1 MRVLSLS
8 ASPAGAFGAGRRLLS
23 RLAGAAMLA
32 ALLGVA
38 SPALAIDSDEAL
50 TTAQQQVTSIS
61 STVGSIRQAVQK
73 SQTER
78 TPAQRI
84 ADAMLLMGSKDYDRA
99 ANVLN
104 QVVEKYPDHPTA
116 YPDALSLLGEVYFRS
131 GQLWSA
137 KRVFQKIT
145 SSSGDQRFTPY
156 LSKALARQVD
166 IAMRKRDEKLLQEVI
181 TSIDNAP
188 SSATSLLAYARGKAL
203 LAKKDYAQA
212 KTALGAIDDKSEYAH
227 QARYMIALISVKE
240 STPPPVPVADGDD
253 PPPVPRERYAQAID
267 LFTAVTKLPADTE
280 AHKMVIDQA
289 WLAIGRLFYE
299 TGQLKPAVDA
309 YNRIGRSSPEFGTM
323 LYELAW
329 VYVKLGDAD
338 RALRSLEVLAVADP
352 RGQNIADSTLLRGD
366 LMLRAGKFDK
376 ALATYEG
383 FKTTYD
389 PMREKVE
396 AFLASTSD
404 PGAYYDR
411 LTKKEFESV
420 DASGLPAIAME
431 WAREAED
438 GDAAFGIVDDINECR
453 DLLAQSNDMV
463 ERLNAVLN
471 SPARVRAFPDLKNGI
486 ERALGMLNR
495 SALARF
501 TLAAGMEDVD
511 DGSLSGEIA
520 DVRRERRS
528 LEARLKKL
536 PVTDGDFAEREV
548 EAERQWNRVSQG
560 VQRLEL
566 QVNQNQAIVNGLKRV
581 IEEGGSLGVVRDPTA
596 VQAWQAQI
604 EQEERDLGV
613 FRQQLEA
620 VRKMIRSGRVTA
632 GFGDQ
637 RFVKDEEVRDR
648 YRVVLRKELELAA
661 GGAGGGDLRAYAA
674 KALPIAKQADD
685 ADAQVAAVKG
695 ELDAEVER
703 RTQLVVQEVDGETKN
718 LVGYQVRLEELD
730 GEARVLVG
738 EVLMRNFGFVRDRL
752 KSMILRADV
761 GITQQA
767 WEVREDQIT
776 RVRTL
781 QRERAREE
789 RVLRE
794 ELNEVLDDAGEAPE
808 PLPDQP
814 KPGDGP
820 Q

>member
-1 MRVLSLS
+1 MSSSRRRLFSVPRFLGPVVAGVVLAATLAI
-8 ASPAGAFGAGRRLLS
+8 ASPAH
-23 RLAGAAMLA
+23 
-32 ALLGVA
+32 
-38 SPALAIDSDEAL
+38 AIDSDEAL
-50 TTAQQQVTSIS
+50 KTAQQQVTSVS
-61 STVGSIRQAVQK
+61 SGVGSIRQAVQK

-116 YPDALSLLGEVYFRS
+116 YGDGLSLLGEVYFRS

-137 KRVFQKIT
+137 KRVFKKIT
-145 SSSGDQRFTPY
+145 DNPSDQRFTPY
-156 LSKALARQVD
+156 LSKSLARLVD
-166 IAMRKRDEKLLQEVI
+166 IAMRKRDEPLLEEVI
-181 TSIDNAP
+181 ATIDKAP
-188 SSATSLLAYARGKAL
+188 SGATNLLSYARGKAL
-203 LAKKDYAQA
+203 VAKKDYTTA
-212 KTALGAIDDKSEYAH
+212 KSVLGAIDDKSEYAH
-227 QARYMIALISVKE
+227 QAKYLLGLVSVKE
-240 STPPPVPVADGDD
+240 STPAPVKLEEGED
-253 PPPVPRERYAQAID
+253 PPPVPKERYAQAID
-267 LFTAVTKLPADTE
+267 LFTAVTRLPADTE
-280 AHKMVIDQA
+280 AHKLVIDEA

-299 TGQLKPAVDA
+299 TGQYQKSVQA
-309 YNRIGRSSPEFGTM
+309 YNRIERSSPEFGTM

-329 VYVKLGDAD
+329 VYVRLGDAD

-352 RGQNIADSTLLRGD
+352 KGQNIADSTLLRGD

-376 ALATYEG
+376 ALSTYEG

-396 AFLASTSD
+396 QFLASTSD
-404 PGAYYDR
+404 PGAYYDK
-411 LTKKEFESV
+411 LTKKEFETI
-420 DASGLPAIAME
+420 DAAGLPAVAME

-438 GDAAFGIVDDINECR
+438 GESAFGIVEDITECR
-453 DLLAQSNDMV
+453 DLLAQSTDMV
-463 ERLNAVLN
+463 ERLTAILN
-471 SPARVRAFPDLKNGI
+471 SPARVRAFPDLKNGV

-495 SALARF
+495 SALARL
-501 TLAAGMEDVD
+501 TLAGGLEDVD
-511 DGSLSGEIA
+511 DGNLSGEIA
-520 DVRRERRS
+520 EVRKERRS
-528 LEARLKKL
+528 LEARLKKV
-536 PVTDGDFAEREV
+536 PTTDSDFATREV

-596 VQAWQAQI
+596 VQAWTAQI
-604 EQEERDLGV
+604 DQEERELGV
-613 FRQQLEA
+613 FRQQLDA
-620 VRKMIRSGRVTA
+620 VRKMVRSGRVTA

-637 RFVKDEEVRDR
+637 RFVEDEKVRDR
-648 YRVVLRKELELAA
+648 YRQVLRKELELAA
-661 GGAGGGDLRAYAA
+661 GGAAGGDLRAYAS

-685 ADAQVAAVKG
+685 ADAQIAAVKG
-695 ELDAEVER
+695 ELDTEIER
-703 RTQLVVQEVDGETKN
+703 RTGLVVQEVDAENQN
-718 LVGYQVRLEELD
+718 LVKYQVELETLD

-738 EVLMRNFGFVRDRL
+738 EVMMRNFGFVRDRL

-761 GITQQA
+761 GITQQS

-789 RVLRE
+789 RILRE

-808 PLPDQP
+808 PANPPAGGEQP
-814 KPGDGP
+814 K
-820 Q
+820 